1 MAKDQRGYR
10 NFVGNFEII
19 GLDRNIISEA
29 FNLKMKDLEDAIQLA
44 SSLNY
49 CKIFVTWNK
58 NDFKL
63 FDNVLEI
70 LTPKEFNVL
79 NQKRLKL

>member
-1 MAKDQRGYR
+1 
-10 NFVGNFEII
+10 
-19 GLDRNIISEA
+19 
-29 FNLKMKDLEDAIQLA
+29 MKDLEDAIQLA

-58 NDFKL
+58 KDFKL